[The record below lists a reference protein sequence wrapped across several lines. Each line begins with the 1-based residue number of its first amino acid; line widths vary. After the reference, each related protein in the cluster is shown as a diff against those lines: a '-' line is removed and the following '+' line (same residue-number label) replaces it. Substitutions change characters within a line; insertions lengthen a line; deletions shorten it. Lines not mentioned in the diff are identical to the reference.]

1 MARITSSLQQPGVL
15 SALVARARLAVRLL
29 REPRVPLLAKVVP
42 VLAAVYLVSPLD
54 AVPDLIPVLGQLDDL
69 GFVVFALEMFVR
81 LCPAAAVAFHRA
93 ALLGGRRYG
102 PMPQANA
109 VIDAE
114 FRRE

>member
-1 MARITSSLQQPGVL
+1 MARITSSLQKPGVL
-15 SALVARARLAVRLL
+15 SELVTHARLAARLL
-29 REPRVPLLAKVVP
+29 REPRVPLLVKVVP
-42 VLAAVYLVSPLD
+42 VLAAVYLVSPID
-54 AVPDLIPVLGQLDDL
+54 AIPDLIPVLGQLDDV

-93 ALLGGRRYG
+93 AVVGGRRYG
-102 PMPQANA
+102 PMPQADE

>member
-1 MARITSSLQQPGVL
+1 MPRPTSSLQQPGVL
-15 SALVARARLAVRLL
+15 STLVARARLATRLL
-29 REPRVPLLAKVVP
+29 REPRVPLLAKLVP

-93 ALLGGRRYG
+93 ALLGGRRYN
-102 PMPQANA
+102 PMPQADE

>member
-15 SALVARARLAVRLL
+15 SALVTRARLAFRLL

-42 VLAAVYLVSPLD
+42 VLAAVYLVSPID
-54 AVPDLIPVLGQLDDL
+54 AVPDIIPVLGQLDDL
-69 GFVVFALEMFVR
+69 GFVLFALEMFLR

-93 ALLGGRRYG
+93 ALSGGRRYG
-102 PMPQANA
+102 PMPRGEE